1 MYARTITWRISAQSV
16 DDFVAHVRN
25 ELLPVLAQIDG
36 FVGLSLV
43 VDRDTGRCISTSA
56 WPTADALRASY
67 ERMSAPREE
76 TARIFGTA
84 PEEQDWEIAV
94 LHRAHPTAEGA
105 AVRLVWSRTQ
115 PENVTGVI
123 AAYRES
129 LMPWW
134 QETPGFRSNSL
145 LVDRDGRLAS
155 TVAFE
160 SREAMA
166 HTRDQ
171 FTTLR
176 EEFTQRMGLE
186 ILEVAEFELALAHLR
201 VPETV

>member
-1 MYARTITWRISAQSV
+1 MYARTITWRIGPQSV
-16 DDFVAHVRN
+16 DDFIANVRDRVTPT
-25 ELLPVLAQIDG
+25 LSRLDG

-43 VDRDTGRCISTSA
+43 VDRDSGRCITTGA
-56 WPTADALRASY
+56 WRTAEALQASLEPMRAS
-67 ERMSAPREE
+67 REE
-76 TARIFGTA
+76 VSGRFGAA
-84 PEEQDWEIAV
+84 PEMQDWEIAV

-105 AVRLVWSRTQ
+105 AARLVWSRAQ

-155 TVAFE
+155 TVVFE

-176 EEFTQRMGLE
+176 EEFSQRMGLE